1 MPSSTLCPTRRYRLA
16 LASLLA
22 GIALALGIVTPA
34 AAAVNGGLTLG
45 SSTVT
50 AGGSTTATATFNLAT
65 PAATVDV
72 SLQIVAVGAVTGS
85 ATLSLDPTNPT
96 TVPTASPCT
105 VALSAIGCV
114 WDTPA
119 DGQSG
124 TINATITTSA
134 DAVGTWALR
143 ANYVE
148 DPGAGNVEQ
157 TLETR
162 TLTVTPAYTA
172 TFAAQSPTPAP
183 PLSTLQ
189 SSVVFTLTG
198 AAANI
203 GVDLEGTGG
212 EGTLSNFDINTGGSC
227 VATST
232 RGFRCD
238 WNPVNDPDTVTI
250 TFDVNVGA
258 GATPPDWTLRA
269 VLDQGPSGT
278 TLSTRS
284 VVIEPPAPT
293 TTSPTTT
300 VPVTTAAP
308 TTAAP
313 TTAAPTTAAPTTAVP
328 TTMNPVGELPAT
340 GPSTATSTAMI
351 GALLLA
357 GGLIVTGVTRRR
369 TS

>member
-1 MPSSTLCPTRRYRLA
+1 MTAPTTSPRRRRRLA
-16 LASLLA
+16 FASLVA

-34 AAAVNGGLTLG
+34 AAAVTGGLTLG
-45 SSTVT
+45 SNTVT
-50 AGGSTTATATFNLAT
+50 AGATTTATATFNLAT
-65 PAATVDV
+65 PDPRVDV

-85 ATLSLDPTNPT
+85 ATLSLESTTIPT
-96 TVPTASPCT
+96 TAPCIVVPSS
-105 VALSAIGCV
+105 VIGCD
-114 WDTPA
+114 WDTPT

-134 DAVGTWALR
+134 DAVGTWELR

-148 DPGAGNVEQ
+148 NPGPGSVEQ
-157 TLETR
+157 TLQSQ
-162 TLTVTPAYTA
+162 TLTVTPPNTA
-172 TFAAQSPTPAP
+172 TFEAQSPTPAP
-183 PLSTLQ
+183 PSSTLS
-189 SSVVFTLTG
+189 SSVVFTLASATTG
-198 AAANI
+198 INI
-203 GVDLEGTGG
+203 GVDLEGTDG

-227 VATST
+227 VDTSTPASST

-238 WNPVNDPDTVTI
+238 WNPVNDPNTVTI

-269 VLDQGPSGT
+269 VLDEGGTPT
-278 TLSTRS
+278 TLATRA
-284 VVIEPPAPT
+284 VVIQPPPA
-293 TTSPTTT
+293 TTST
-300 VPVTTAAP
+300 VP
-308 TTAAP
+308 P

-351 GALLLA
+351 GALLLG
-357 GGLIVTGVTRRR
+357 GGLIVTSVTRRR

>member
-1 MPSSTLCPTRRYRLA
+1 M
-16 LASLLA
+16 
-22 GIALALGIVTPA
+22 
-34 AAAVNGGLTLG
+34 
-45 SSTVT
+45 
-50 AGGSTTATATFNLAT
+50 TFN
-65 PAATVDV
+65 
-72 SLQIVAVGAVTGS
+72 
-85 ATLSLDPTNPT
+85 
-96 TVPTASPCT
+96 
-105 VALSAIGCV
+105 
-114 WDTPA
+114 
-119 DGQSG
+119 
-124 TINATITTSA
+124 
-134 DAVGTWALR
+134 
-143 ANYVE
+143 
-148 DPGAGNVEQ
+148 
-157 TLETR
+157 
-162 TLTVTPAYTA
+162 
-172 TFAAQSPTPAP
+172 
-183 PLSTLQ
+183 
-189 SSVVFTLTG
+189 LTG

-284 VVIEPPAPT
+284 VVIESPATT

-300 VPVTTAAP
+300 VPV
-308 TTAAP
+308 

-357 GGLIVTGVTRRR
+357 VGLIVTGIARHR